1 MKASRRSQ
9 IFIKN
14 TLILSITA
22 LFMRV
27 MSVYFN
33 VYLSN
38 KLGNE
43 GLGLFTLTLSVYGLA
58 TTFATSAINLT
69 ATRMVADASGSAK
82 YSDIRRAMRK
92 CVVYALCFGVGSM
105 LVLLALSKGISSS
118 MLKDER
124 TLVSL
129 RALALTL
136 PFVALSSALG
146 GYFTA
151 VRRVSKNASSQ
162 IFQQL
167 LKVAMTVFGLSFL
180 PIRGVEQACLAVVLA
195 SLASEVISFLY
206 LLIFYLADVRK
217 NYKKYN
223 EKESENLRKKM
234 LGIALPT
241 AFTSYFRS
249 ALVTVEHLLITSGLK
264 KSGLSQAESVSAY
277 GVMQA
282 KALPTVLFPYALL
295 TPFCSLI
302 VPEVAEK
309 RAAGDTLGINKI
321 TETACRFVFAFGICA
336 AGIVACYSSE
346 IGLVIYSD
354 SMAGHYIRILAPVM
368 PIMFIDTTVDSI
380 LKGLDEQL
388 YTMKVNLFDSAM
400 SVAVVFLLVP
410 RIGMLGYVIE
420 IIFCEIVNTSL
431 SASRLIKLTSPRISV
446 VKWIFIPLASVS
458 VSIAVTKIVLTSL
471 KMGSAHTTP
480 LLVLHI
486 TVNVLIYCV
495 LLRLFNCYSFH
506 EIAEFF
512 GKRKYMQKKT

>member
-1 MKASRRSQ
+1 MLSLRRSR

-14 TLILSITA
+14 TLILSLTA

-33 VYLSN
+33 VYLSD
-38 KLGNE
+38 KLGGE
-43 GLGLFTLTLSVYGLA
+43 GLGLFTLTLSIYGLA
-58 TTFATSAINLT
+58 VTFATSAINLT
-69 ATRMVADASGSAK
+69 ATRMVADAMGAAT
-82 YSDIRRAMRK
+82 YSDVRRAMRK
-92 CVVYALCFGVGSM
+92 CVAYCLIFGVGSM
-105 LVLLALSKGISSS
+105 LVLLILSRPIASS
-118 MLKDER
+118 MLNDMR
-124 TLVSL
+124 TLPSVRL
-129 RALALTL
+129 LALTL

-167 LKVAMTVFGLSFL
+167 FKVVLTVLGLSFAT
-180 PIRGVEQACLAVVLA
+180 PRSVEAACVIVVLA
-195 SLASEVISFLY
+195 SLASEVVSFLY
-206 LLIFYLADVRK
+206 LGVFYLADIRK
-217 NYKKYN
+217 NYKQYN
-223 EKESENLRKKM
+223 DSESENLRRKM

-295 TPFCSLI
+295 TPFCSLL

-336 AGIVACYSSE
+336 AGVVACYSSE
-346 IGLVIYSD
+346 IGQVIYSD
-354 SMAGHYIRILAPVM
+354 SAAGEYIRLLAPIM
-368 PIMFIDTTVDSI
+368 PVMFIDTTIDSI
-380 LKGLDEQL
+380 LKGLDEQF
-388 YTMKVNLFDSAM
+388 YTMKVNLADSLV
-400 SVAVVFLLVP
+400 SVAIVFLLVP
-410 RIGMLGYVIE
+410 KVGMLGYVIE

-446 VKWIFIPLASVS
+446 VKWIFFPLMCISA
-458 VSIAVTKIVLTSL
+458 SIAATKLVLTAVGI
-471 KMGSAHTTP
+471 GSAYNTS
-480 LLVLHI
+480 LLALHI
-486 TVNVLIYCV
+486 TVNVLVYCV

>member
-1 MKASRRSQ
+1 MKALRRSR

-14 TLILSITA
+14 TLMLSLTA

-33 VYLSN
+33 VYLAD
-38 KLGNE
+38 KLGSE
-43 GLGLFTLTLSVYGLA
+43 GLGLFTLTLSIYGLA

-69 ATRMVADASGSAK
+69 ATRMVADATGAAK
-82 YSDIRRAMRK
+82 YSDVRLAMKK
-92 CVVYALCFGVGSM
+92 CVAYSLFFGVGSM
-105 LVLLALSKGISSS
+105 LVLLALARPISSS
-118 MLKDER
+118 MLNDMR
-124 TLVSL
+124 TLSSV

-136 PFVALSSALG
+136 PFVALSSALS

-167 LKVAMTVFGLSFL
+167 LKVALTVVGLSFAV
-180 PIRGVEQACLAVVLA
+180 PRSVEQSCLTVVLA
-195 SLASEVISFLY
+195 SLASEVISFIY
-206 LLIFYLADVRK
+206 LLVFYLVDIGK
-217 NYKKYN
+217 SYKKYN
-223 EKESENLRKKM
+223 DCESEDLRKKM

-264 KSGLSQAESVSAY
+264 KSGLSQSDSVSAY

-282 KALPTVLFPYALL
+282 KALPTVLFPYAFL
-295 TPFCSLI
+295 TPFCSLL

-309 RAAGDTLGINKI
+309 RAAGDTVGINRI

-336 AGIVACYSSE
+336 AGVVISYSSE
-346 IGLVIYSD
+346 IGQAIYSD
-354 SMAGHYIRILAPVM
+354 SAAGNYIRLLAPIM
-368 PIMFIDTTVDSI
+368 PVMFIDTTIDSI

-388 YTMKVNLFDSAM
+388 YTMKVNLFDSLM

-410 RIGMLGYVIE
+410 KVGMLGYIIE

-431 SASRLIKLTSPRISV
+431 SASRLIKLTSPRVRPI
-446 VKWIFIPLASVS
+446 KWIFIPLASVS
-458 VSIAVTKIVLTSL
+458 VSIALTKLVLSAL
-471 KMGSAHTTP
+471 GLGSAYNAS
-480 LLVLHI
+480 LLALHI
-486 TVNVLIYCV
+486 TATVLIYSI